1 MKLPTMKN
9 WCKSPYFA
17 KDLKLIRESTKEL
30 IRELTKE
37 FKLFLNKRKN
47 DDFKYE
53 SLNYILYLTIYKQI

>member
-9 WCKSPYFA
+9 WSKSPY
-17 KDLKLIRESTKEL
+17 LKREYEKLEQKSLFKKR
-30 IRELTKE
+30 IYIKE

-53 SLNYILYLTIYKQI
+53 SLNYILYQTLYKQI